1 MAPAAK
7 ANQKTSNGRT
17 TPASRMYLI
26 KPIPQWLKVPSYQ
39 NISTDDVRTEVMV
52 HFFCA
57 IGNFVTLAHRIF
69 NVTNIRFMKLFIKN
83 MVCIR
88 CQMVV
93 KAELEKLNVPYTYV
107 KIGEAE
113 IIGEISPQQ
122 LERLDI
128 GLKKSGLLLMDDK
141 KSILVEKIK
150 SAIIELVHYTDEQI
164 KVNLSDYLSEKLSYD
179 YTYMANLFSE
189 VKGITIEKFYLI
201 HKIEKVKELIV
212 YDELNLT
219 EIAYKMH
226 YSSVSHLSNQ
236 FKKFTGLTPSHF
248 KKLKNKR
255 RSTLED
261 V

>member
-1 MAPAAK
+1 
-7 ANQKTSNGRT
+7 
-17 TPASRMYLI
+17 
-26 KPIPQWLKVPSYQ
+26 
-39 NISTDDVRTEVMV
+39 
-52 HFFCA
+52 
-57 IGNFVTLAHRIF
+57 
-69 NVTNIRFMKLFIKN
+69 MKLFIKN

-93 KAELEKLNVPYTYV
+93 KAELEKLNIPYTEV
-107 KIGEAE
+107 KIGEANTV
-113 IIGEISPQQ
+113 GEITPGQ
-122 LERLDI
+122 LEELDI

-164 KVNLSDYLSEKLSYD
+164 KVNLSDYLSEKLRYD

-248 KKLKNKR
+248 KKLKDKR
-255 RSTLED
+255 RDTLED